1 MANRVLVGKRGSDFG
16 LFVSKSGDDVVT
28 TSNALAFD
36 SRAAFDLKPIAYGQG
51 SINAHQT
58 VDGKVASLYGQDAK
72 TYYTN
77 NNTASQVGRVSHNQS
92 FTPLVAVRWS
102 YADDLDGSN
111 RAQISFPPMKH
122 LSNAFGSRIVQQ
134 GNFGFSAQKLLN
146 NQIGLGF
153 DFEVDSNYI
162 YFLSYECGMR
172 ALDSTRTITRTIY
185 TGRTIYYAYVVFDQ
199 EDIGVKI

>member
-1 MANRVLVGKRGSDFG
+1 
-16 LFVSKSGDDVVT
+16 
-28 TSNALAFD
+28 
-36 SRAAFDLKPIAYGQG
+36 
-51 SINAHQT
+51 
-58 VDGKVASLYGQDAK
+58 
-72 TYYTN
+72 
-77 NNTASQVGRVSHNQS
+77 
-92 FTPLVAVRWS
+92 
-102 YADDLDGSN
+102 
-111 RAQISFPPMKH
+111 KH

-172 ALDSTRTITRTIY
+172 ALDSTRTVTRTIY